1 MTAVVVD
8 QEYVPAGTGKI
19 LLRRVAAPHEYTE
32 CEVLQREIWGEQG
45 MSPASLRDM
54 VTAQHNGGLVL
65 GAFTP
70 NDELVGFVFSF
81 PGISR
86 GGLLMQCSVVAAVKP
101 NWQNLGIGYRL
112 KQFQARLAVE
122 AGFDLIS
129 WTFDP
134 LSGRN
139 ARFNLNMLGAVG
151 IEYMVN
157 TYGVGFGLQAGL
169 ETDRLLVTWTLPPTG
184 SVLTHPHAGRDGTVV
199 NEITMDARNLP
210 HPGDYT
216 VSSTADMVQ
225 VQVPWNIY
233 TVCAADRALAVRW
246 RTTSRAI
253 LAGYLERGYHAV
265 GIRPSSLAGTA
276 NYILCRGR

>member
-8 QEYVPAGTGKI
+8 QEYVPAGTGKV

-32 CEVLQREIWGEQG
+32 CEVLQREIWGAGG

-70 NDELVGFVFSF
+70 DDELVGFVFSF
-81 PGISR
+81 PGIR
-86 GGLLMQCSVVAAVKP
+86 DGLLMQCSVVAAVRP
-101 NWQNLGIGYRL
+101 TWQNLGIGLRL
-112 KQFQARLAVE
+112 KHFQARLAAE

-151 IEYMVN
+151 VEYLVN
-157 TYGVGFGLQAGL
+157 EYGVGFGLQAGL
-169 ETDRLLVTWTLPPTG
+169 ETDRVLVTWTLPPTG
-184 SVLTHPHAGRDGTVV
+184 PALVLPHQGGTPV
-199 NEITMDARNLP
+199 NEFTVDSRGLP
-210 HPGDYT
+210 RPGDYT
-216 VSSTADMVQ
+216 LSSTADTVL

-233 TVCAADRALAVRW
+233 TICRADRALAVRW
-246 RTTSRAI
+246 RNTSRAI
-253 LAGYLERGYHAV
+253 LGGYLGQGYHAI
-265 GIRPSSLAGTA
+265 GIRPSSAAGMATHF
-276 NYILCRGR
+276 LCRGRR

>member
-19 LLRRVAAPHEYTE
+19 LLRRIAAPHEYTE

-54 VTAQHNGGLVL
+54 MTAQHNGGLVL
-65 GAFTP
+65 GAFAP
-70 NDELVGFVFSF
+70 NDELIGFVFSF

-86 GGLLMQCSVVAAVKP
+86 GGLLMQCSVVAAVRP
-101 NWQNLGIGYRL
+101 AWQNLGIGYRL
-112 KQFQARLAVE
+112 KQFQARLAAE
-122 AGFDLIS
+122 AGFDLIT

-139 ARFNLNMLGAVG
+139 ARFNLTMLGAVG
-151 IEYMVN
+151 VEYMVN
-157 TYGVGFGLQAGL
+157 AYGVGFGLQAGL

-184 SVLTHPHAGRDGTVV
+184 SGLAVPYQGGEVV
-199 NEITMDARNLP
+199 NEFTVDERRLP
-210 HPGDYT
+210 HPGDHT
-216 VSSTADMVQ
+216 LSSTADMVLAH
-225 VQVPWNIY
+225 VPWNVY
-233 TVCAADRALAVRW
+233 TLCAADRDLAVRW

-253 LAGYLERGYHAV
+253 LAGYLERGYQAV
-265 GIRPSSLAGTA
+265 GIRPSKAAGMAT
-276 NYILCRGR
+276 YLLCRGRQ